1 MVFSFLK
8 ESQVTTFKSQTKSL
22 PIQVI
27 VKYLIDFSK
36 FLLLKYVFVPCTI
49 ILQNRLVESICKHFP
64 YFYCHAHGKSVTF
77 LSPCFERSWMTF
89 RDVTSSR
96 MSLFSAAG
104 AISL

>member
-36 FLLLKYVFVPCTI
+36 FLLQKKCVCTI

-77 LSPCFERSWMTF
+77 LAPCFERSWMTF